1 MDEAKQVFI
10 LGAPR
15 SGTTFLASLLART
28 RFKAPFETHFIP
40 KYYKKLTEYGDLNQ
54 FSNFSSLLDDI
65 LSERAVMQWKL
76 NLKYEVFFTSFNG
89 HVSYDELVDKLCSM
103 KRNDNGDGCWG
114 EKTPWYL
121 QELGVIYELFPN
133 AKYIYIVRDGR
144 DVALSLLKKEWG
156 PNNIYACAEYWRTL
170 NKESPIL
177 AELKEKGQLL
187 ELRYEDLLD
196 DTEEYVQ
203 RFYEFLAEPYD
214 RDSLDS
220 LVSTAKAGNYN
231 KWKENLSDQ
240 QIKLFDS
247 VAANTL
253 SRFGYETFEKEA
265 ALGVLARNAYIFQ
278 NKLIWLKFMFKTN
291 VIDGFKIKFLGKEP
305 FVD

>member
-1 MDEAKQVFI
+1 MDETKQVFI

-15 SGTTFLASLLART
+15 SGTTFLASLLTHT

-40 KYYKKLTEYGDLNQ
+40 KFYKKLSEYGDVNQ
-54 FSNFSSLLDDI
+54 FSNFSSLLDEI

-76 NLKYEVFFTSFNG
+76 NLNYEDFFNSFNG
-89 HVSYDELVDKLCSM
+89 NVSYSELVDKLCSM
-103 KRNDNGDGCWG
+103 RRNDNAEGCWG

-121 QELGVIYELFPN
+121 LELVLINKLFPK

-156 PNNIYACAEYWRTL
+156 PNNLYSCAEYWRTL
-170 NKESPIL
+170 NKETPLL
-177 AELKEKGQLL
+177 AELKAKGQLL

-196 DTEEYVQ
+196 KTEEYVAQ
-203 RFYEFLAEPYD
+203 FYEFLGEPYD
-214 RDSLDS
+214 SAKLS
-220 LVSTAKAGNYN
+220 PLISTVKGGNYN
-231 KWKENLSDQ
+231 KWKESLTSQ
-240 QIKLFDS
+240 QISLFDK

-253 SRFGYETFEKEA
+253 NRFGYETFEEEA
-265 ALGVLARNAYIFQ
+265 TLGILARSVYVCQ

-291 VIDGFKIKFLGKEP
+291 VIDGIKIRFFGKDP
-305 FVD
+305 FSD